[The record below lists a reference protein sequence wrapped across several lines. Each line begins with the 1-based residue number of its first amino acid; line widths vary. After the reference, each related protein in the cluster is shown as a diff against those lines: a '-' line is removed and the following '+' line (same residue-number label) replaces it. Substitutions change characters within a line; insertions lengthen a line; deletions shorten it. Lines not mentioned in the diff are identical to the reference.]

1 MGNLPALLSKTTPL
15 VSRFFGEISKK
26 RQRID
31 VDVNLEQK
39 QATIIPE

>member
-1 MGNLPALLSKTTPL
+1 MGNLPALMSKATPL

-26 RQRID
+26 RRPD